1 MPNEIGLF
9 EAIDTQRALRYIK
22 PDPIPS
28 EMLDRILLAASK
40 APSGGNNQPWEFV
53 IIQDQDVKDQIA
65 VYYKRAWDESYGLS
79 KDPGRLGARSYSS
92 AEHLASHIAEAP
104 LWIIICV
111 RHNGSPETMGRGA
124 SVFPAVQN
132 MLLAARALGLA
143 SVLTTFHTRFE
154 AEVRRILDLP
164 ENVQTVA
171 LLPFGFPEE
180 GHGYGPT
187 RRAPVDEVM
196 HFDRW

>member
-28 EMLDRILLAASK
+28 EMLDRILMAASR

-65 VYYKRAWDESYGLS
+65 RYYKQAWDDSYGQS
-79 KDPGRLGARSYSS
+79 RDPGRLGARSYSS

-104 LWIIICV
+104 L
-111 RHNGSPETMGRGA
+111 
-124 SVFPAVQN
+124 
-132 MLLAARALGLA
+132 
-143 SVLTTFHTRFE
+143 
-154 AEVRRILDLP
+154 
-164 ENVQTVA
+164 
-171 LLPFGFPEE
+171 
-180 GHGYGPT
+180 
-187 RRAPVDEVM
+187 
-196 HFDRW
+196 